1 MNNQLYKQ
9 STIMLTKWARGR
21 LAEKGIKSK
30 DLASLVGISPSG
42 LSTQFNR
49 NRLSTEVLMAVI
61 YLTNAD
67 PREVLK

>member
-1 MNNQLYKQ
+1 MNNLYKQ
-9 STIMLTKWARGR
+9 STIELTKWARGR